1 MKKATNIVWFDSIDS
16 TNNQLFTDKKE
27 LPDKSVYAAVFQTAG
42 RGQRGNSWNSSAGE
56 NLTFSILFKPTQLSS
71 NNQFIVSQVVTLG
84 IINYLRTKGVEAKIK
99 WPNDIY
105 VGNLKICGILIEN
118 TISSDKLTHSV
129 AGIGLNLN
137 QNFFNTTAANP
148 TSLTILTGEK
158 YNIKEELDILL
169 DNIFNY
175 YDSLTVEKYDEIKK
189 KYLENLYRIGEYH
202 NFIEIADNKTI
213 NARIIG
219 INKAACIVLEHS
231 DGLIRSYAFK
241 ELKYII

>member
-1 MKKATNIVWFDSIDS
+1 
-16 TNNQLFTDKKE
+16 
-27 LPDKSVYAAVFQTAG
+27 
-42 RGQRGNSWNSSAGE
+42 
-56 NLTFSILFKPTQLSS
+56 
-71 NNQFIVSQVVTLG
+71 VVTLG